1 MISLDISLAILDTL
15 PHAMLF
21 VDNDHVVR
29 HLNRRAEKKY
39 YEQRGLSNLIGKSL
53 FDCHA
58 AASHP
63 KIVDLHRRLVA
74 GEDEIFLV
82 VTPENERVTMIAVR
96 DRQRNLLGYY
106 ERFEKVGKRT
116 TRSRG

>member
-1 MISLDISLAILDTL
+1 MISLDLSLAILDTL
-15 PHAMLF
+15 PHAVLF
-21 VDNDHVVR
+21 VDNDHVIR
-29 HLNRRAEKKY
+29 HLNLPAEKKY

-58 AASHP
+58 AASRP
-63 KIVDLHRRLVA
+63 KIIELHQRLQA

-82 VTPENERVTMIAVR
+82 VTPQNERVTLIAVR

-106 ERFEKVGKRT
+106 ERFEKVGEPVAAAT
-116 TRSRG
+116 A